1 METKNQTVFLL
12 STFLRRKNA
21 KQSKQRSRFSFPE
34 PTNKVIFFYLN
45 KIQHFWAKHL
55 NDNSE
60 NFRQFFCLA
69 ALLKKKYFG
78 RLWIRSQVFFCNLKN
93 GWFSFST
100 VGNSICVLS
109 RVCLWSKWWS
119 WVEKKNTVSN
129 TKDLIIIESFVIEMM
144 MLKKALAY
152 RSSPWRG

>member
-1 METKNQTVFLL
+1 MHGEKHFEGLVNSDERTNFKIQQHSNPANQALKRHSKNELKSRWRQKIKQFFLL

-109 RVCLWSKWWS
+109 RVCL
-119 WVEKKNTVSN
+119 
-129 TKDLIIIESFVIEMM
+129 
-144 MLKKALAY
+144 
-152 RSSPWRG
+152 